1 MKAFELCVF
10 QLFLVSAEQLVGTSS
25 TKLQNPIAV
34 NQKGDVL
41 HAYCSANSILVYM
54 AVIPL
59 LNRYVCYVTW
69 YLTAGSSLDKLS
81 MLEIEYSDL
90 EIMEKVGRGG
100 SATVSKGRWI
110 SKNKIVAIK
119 TIIELEERE
128 VSVDWI
134 TDV

>member
-1 MKAFELCVF
+1 MFC
-10 QLFLVSAEQLVGTSS
+10 
-25 TKLQNPIAV
+25 
-34 NQKGDVL
+34 
-41 HAYCSANSILVYM
+41 ILITPPTNYMFNLEHM
-54 AVIPL
+54 AVSPL

-69 YLTAGSSLDKLS
+69 HRTAGSSLDKLS
-81 MLEIEYSDL
+81 MFEIEYSDL